1 MLLFQMSLPLYTLP
15 LAGLFVALSCMS
27 GSTLEMAA
35 SSSVAA
41 GPYHKL
47 PDVVGCAPECG
58 ENLDTHACYRVL
70 RTKPDGR
77 GFSQPAIYTFESVL
91 GLETCRAS
99 LYSKYFQ
106 RLHILSR
113 LLTAEL

>member
-1 MLLFQMSLPLYTLP
+1 MLLFQMSLPLYTLR

-47 PDVVGCAPECG
+47 PDGVECAPEHG
-58 ENLDTHACYRVL
+58 ENLNTHACYKFADHARW
-70 RTKPDGR
+70 PWI
-77 GFSQPAIYTFESVL
+77 FAIGYVFGSSDLYFRISL
-91 GLETCRAS
+91 GS
-99 LYSKYFQ
+99 
-106 RLHILSR
+106 
-113 LLTAEL
+113 